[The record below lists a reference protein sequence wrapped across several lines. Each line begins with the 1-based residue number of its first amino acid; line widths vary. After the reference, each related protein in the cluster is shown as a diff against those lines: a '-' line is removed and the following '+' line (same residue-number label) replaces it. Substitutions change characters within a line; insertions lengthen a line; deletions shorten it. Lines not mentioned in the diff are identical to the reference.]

1 MDICF
6 FDNSRKVI
14 AEHSIAGEKWRTYQ
28 NYVVVDR
35 SVLFEKMQRTGQTLV
50 WIMRERRIRTGNA
63 QEKFGAFGADRAK
76 SYIGYF
82 DGDKFTVKE
91 IFSEVWSSEPNKK
104 SL

>member
-1 MDICF
+1 
-6 FDNSRKVI
+6 
-14 AEHSIAGEKWRTYQ
+14 
-28 NYVVVDR
+28 
-35 SVLFEKMQRTGQTLV
+35 
-50 WIMRERRIRTGNA
+50 MRERRIRTGNA